1 MDGEEAAGREDG
13 GGRDRGVA
21 ESGKGGKGGERRWV
35 GFRGEEDVHHREK
48 KCTHILPDETRL
60 ELIADC

>member
-21 ESGKGGKGGERRWV
+21 ESGKGGRGGSGGGWASEVRRM
-35 GFRGEEDVHHREK
+35 FTTEREK
-48 KCTHILPDETRL
+48 KMHTHPPRRDWS
-60 ELIADC
+60 